1 MASDLPGP
9 TKAELGVS
17 LLDDKNDPDLP
28 VPREHLVLALACL
41 KLFGGQRALAYYC
54 DRLVDLSSSRRR

>member
-9 TKAELGVS
+9 TKRELGMW
-17 LLDDKNDPDLP
+17 LGNHPNDPHAP

-41 KLFGGQRALAYYC
+41 ELFGGEKALAYYC
-54 DRLVDLSSSRRR
+54 GRLVGLRTDHKE